1 MLLERMIVGILVQSK
16 KTRKIKLKFNF
27 DSDSDSDSNSE
38 EETSKINKESI
49 KIGNFIY

>member
-1 MLLERMIVGILVQSK
+1 MKKTQSK

-27 DSDSDSDSNSE
+27 DSDSDSNSE

>member
-1 MLLERMIVGILVQSK
+1 MKKTQSK

-27 DSDSDSDSNSE
+27 DSDSNSE

>member
-1 MLLERMIVGILVQSK
+1 MKKTQSK

-27 DSDSDSDSNSE
+27 DSDSDSNSE

-49 KIGNFIY
+49 KISNFIC